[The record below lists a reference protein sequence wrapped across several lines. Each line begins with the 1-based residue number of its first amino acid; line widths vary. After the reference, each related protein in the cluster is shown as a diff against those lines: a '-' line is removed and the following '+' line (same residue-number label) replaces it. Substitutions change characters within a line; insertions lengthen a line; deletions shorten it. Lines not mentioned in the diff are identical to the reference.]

1 MINPNK
7 TLSVSI
13 MSGKG
18 GVGKTSISLN
28 LGYALYDA
36 GLKTLLMD
44 CDLGLANLDV
54 LLGLAPDKNLQDLL
68 RADTVTR
75 DVAVA
80 VEPGGLDVLPA
91 ASGVPELVEMD
102 EDMQSV
108 LLKKIVELAG
118 GYNALLLDLGA
129 GISRTVMTFAAM
141 TQLRLLVVTPE
152 PTSLTDGYAVIK
164 VLATEHG
171 VKDFLVVVNQAESK
185 REAENTFKRLAQA
198 CKTFLGIDVQNLGY
212 IRDDRAVSDAVR
224 RQTALLRHAPHS
236 PAAQDIISLSRK
248 FLRYRSD
255 NAEAIAN
262 RPILKS
268 FPEPEGEVGA

>member
-1 MINPNK
+1 MINPNM
-7 TLSVSI
+7 TLSLAV

-28 LGYALYDA
+28 LGYALYNA

-54 LLGLAPDKNLQDLL
+54 LLGIAPEKNLQDLL
-68 RADTVTR
+68 RQDTRTA

-102 EDMQSV
+102 EDMQKV
-108 LLKKIVELAG
+108 MLDKIVELAG
-118 GYNALLLDLGA
+118 GYNMLILDLGA
-129 GISRTVMTFAAM
+129 GISRTVMSFASMA
-141 TQLRLLVVTPE
+141 QLRLVVVTPE

-171 VKDFLVVVNQAESK
+171 VRDFLVVVNQVESK
-185 REAENTFKRLAQA
+185 TEAERTFTRLSEA
-198 CKTFLGIDVQNLGY
+198 CKTFLGIEIRNLGH
-212 IRDDRAVSDAVR
+212 IRDDRNVSEAVR
-224 RQTALLRHAPHS
+224 RQKALLKIAPGS
-236 PAAQDIISLSRK
+236 PAAQDIVSLGRK
-248 FLRYRSD
+248 FQRYRTD
-255 NAEAIAN
+255 NAEAIAQ
-262 RPILKS
+262 RSVLKQ
-268 FPEPEGEVGA
+268 FPGQEA